1 MSKILEQNHVGFG
14 SGSEKIIPD
23 PQTRKLALKVKC
35 SYHNS
40 CAYRSAAEPC
50 KYEACNVD
58 MRRVLQWTKV
68 EREGYTYQ
76 LCS

>member
-40 CAYRSAAEPC
+40 CANRSAAEPC
-50 KYEACNVD
+50 TDIRGLQCGYERSITVD
-58 MRRVLQWTKV
+58 K
-68 EREGYTYQ
+68 
-76 LCS
+76 S